1 MTSKTSLIFRDIT
14 YTALVIIVLLPSNPI
29 GISNWVKVF
38 IIVIAGTQTIWQ
50 HYNYYKATGKIY

>member
-1 MTSKTSLIFRDIT
+1 MISKTSLIFRDIT
-14 YTALVIIVLLPSNPI
+14 YTALIIIVLLPSNPI

-38 IIVIAGTQTIWQ
+38 IIVVAIVQRVWQ